1 LTISKNA
8 PQEAVVEMSEKVR
21 ARGPARQEWLDS
33 PPSYQVIGDVAVICI
48 PAAADDRRREIAAGI
63 ISQHRK
69 IKAVLNK
76 TSKLSGETRTA
87 CYELLAGC
95 ETVALH
101 REFGFAYRFDL
112 REVFFNP
119 RLAHERTRVASM
131 IRPGECVLVPFAG
144 VGPFAIPAAARG
156 ARVLALEKST
166 AACRWLAENAR
177 LNGVENNLE
186 IVKADAL
193 SIDNLLAGEFDR
205 AILPTP
211 YGLDSALEVVSR
223 RVKSGGALH
232 FYTFKKRQQI
242 EGLVT
247 SFAEMGLKT
256 AFYRRCGNIAP
267 RVHRWAFDLKK
278 V

>member
-1 LTISKNA
+1 MTQKERPKGTA
-8 PQEAVVEMSEKVR
+8 GQEE
-21 ARGPARQEWLDS
+21 LDS

-119 RLAHERTRVASM
+119 RLAHERMRVASM
-131 IRPGECVLVPFAG
+131 IWPGESVLVPFAG
-144 VGPFAIPAAARG
+144 AGPFAIPAAARG

-186 IVKADAL
+186 IVKGDAL
-193 SIDNLLAGEFDR
+193 SIENLLAGEFDR

-211 YGLDSALEVVSR
+211 YGLDSALEVVSGK
-223 RVKSGGALH
+223 VKGGGILH
-232 FYTFKKRQQI
+232 FYTFKKKQQI
-242 EGLVT
+242 DGLVA
-247 SFAEMGLKT
+247 SFAKMGLKT
-256 AFYRRCGNIAP
+256 AFYRRCGNVAP
-267 RVHRWAFDLKK
+267 NVHRWAFDLEK